1 LKILTALGNSD
12 LYNKI
17 KNVKEI
23 NLYEKDILY
32 REGILEILKNNNKIN
47 LIIIY
52 EKIPGE
58 ISFENLINEI
68 KAINN
73 EIKIIFLLENKNENL
88 EKILGHK
95 NIKNIFYNNQINF
108 EEFILKIKNINYSEK
123 YILEKENKKLK
134 KLILE
139 KEQELNILKN
149 NYKTKNN
156 LINNLKLNFKKEI
169 ERKNRLIKI
178 VFISEINYYNFQKI
192 KNEINNKYQNLF
204 QNNLNQIF
212 NIEFLNYKK
221 INQKIKN
228 YENIIFFV
236 NTDLEEIKNLL
247 KIINLIKSKYL
258 IDNKKIN
265 ILFLENNLIN
275 MKILKNIF
283 KNYNILGKIN
293 LDKNNNY
300 LINKKLIR
308 NLNKLKN
315 K

>member
-1 LKILTALGNSD
+1 MKILTALGNSD

>member
-1 LKILTALGNSD
+1 MKILTALGNPE

-156 LINNLKLNFKKEI
+156 LINNLKLNFKKEN
-169 ERKNRLIKI
+169 ERKNRLIKLL
-178 VFISEINYYNFQKI
+178 FISEINYYKFQKI

-221 INQKIKN
+221 INQKIKK

-236 NTDLEEIKNLL
+236 NTDLEEIKNLI
-247 KIINLIKSKYL
+247 KTINLIKSKYL
-258 IDNKKIN
+258 IENKKIN

-283 KNYNILGKIN
+283 KNYRILGKIN

-315 K
+315 N